1 MRKILFVID
10 GLQYGGAEISLLGI
24 CKYLKR
30 RKNFYPI
37 VLNFSKSGVM
47 EAAFEKEN
55 IKVIQFDKD
64 NKRGFS
70 CQRLDTTFA
79 LRRLIKKIC
88 QANSEGVCPAI
99 IHTNYSFSADYHTRL
114 AALGMKT
121 PIITHIRS
129 TKKIKENKWH
139 RRFFN
144 RLLSS
149 KTTLYIAV
157 SKKVKTIIEKW
168 HTNKKPIHVLYNAI
182 DTERCRI
189 PSKEEI
195 KEMKGELNINNEFI
209 IGSVGRMFI
218 AAKGFD
224 ILIRA
229 FKQILDKDIKMKL
242 VLVGS
247 GKDEKLLKD
256 LATSLNIQKH
266 VIFTGYK
273 EDAYKYM
280 KMMDLFI
287 MPSLYEGFGN
297 VHLEAMYM
305 EVPCIISKYVPSL
318 EIAGNSAFKIKPNE
332 EEIVDAVLYLM
343 KNRKIRENMVKEG
356 NRIVQSFTMER
367 YVEKLEKIYE
377 DISKRHY
384 TNL

>member
-1 MRKILFVID
+1 MRKILFVVD
-10 GLQYGGAEISLLGI
+10 GLQYGGIEILLLGI

-55 IKVIQFDKD
+55 IKVIQFNKD

-79 LRRLIKKIC
+79 LRRLIK
-88 QANSEGVCPAI
+88 GVCPAI

-114 AALGMKT
+114 AALGMKI
-121 PIITHIRS
+121 PIITHIHN

-149 KTTLYIAV
+149 KTTSYIAV
-157 SKKVKTIIEKW
+157 SEKVKEVIEKW
-168 HTNKKPIHVLYNAI
+168 HTNKKPVYVLYNAL
-182 DTERCRI
+182 DTERYRI
-189 PSKEEI
+189 PSEQEI
-195 KEMKGELNINNEFI
+195 KIMKDELNITDEFI

-229 FKQILDKDIKMKL
+229 FKRILDKDIKIKL

-256 LATSLNIQKH
+256 LATSLNIEKQ

-287 MPSLYEGFGN
+287 MPSLYEGFPI

-305 EVPCIISKYVPSL
+305 GVPCIISKYVPSL
-318 EIAGNSAFKIKPNE
+318 EIAGNSAFKIEPSE

-343 KNRKIRENMVKEG
+343 ENKEIRKNMVKEG
-356 NRIVQSFTMER
+356 NSIVQSFTMER

-377 DISKRHY
+377 DISKRYY

>member
-1 MRKILFVID
+1 MRKILFVVD
-10 GLQYGGAEISLLGI
+10 GLQCGGTEILLLGI

-47 EAAFEKEN
+47 ETAFKKED
-55 IKVIQFDKD
+55 IKVIQFNKN
-64 NKRGFS
+64 NKRVFS

-79 LRRLIKKIC
+79 LRRLIKKI
-88 QANSEGVCPAI
+88 CPAI

-114 AALGMKT
+114 AALGMKI
-121 PIITHIRS
+121 PIITHVHN

-149 KTTLYIAV
+149 KTTSYIAV
-157 SKKVKTIIEKW
+157 SKKVKEVIKKW
-168 HTNKKPIHVLYNAI
+168 HTNKKPVYVLYNAI
-182 DTERCRI
+182 DTERCKI
-189 PSKEEI
+189 PSKQEI
-195 KEMKGELNINNEFI
+195 KEMKDELNINNEFI

-218 AAKGFD
+218 AQKGFD

-229 FKQILDKDIKMKL
+229 FKQILDKDIKIKL

-297 VHLEAMYM
+297 VYLEAMYM

-318 EIAGNSAFKIKPNE
+318 EIAGNSAFKIKPSE

-343 KNRKIRENMVKEG
+343 ENRKRREDMVKEG
-356 NRIVQSFTMER
+356 KRIIQSFTMER

-377 DISKRHY
+377 DISKRYY
-384 TNL
+384 TNLQ